1 MPTLINLKGDKD
13 FYGTL
18 KPKGNANPYTLEK
31 APPPPNPMSNVPLT
45 NNFQRQQATERLS
58 DLSDFNAKEKPV
70 STDELGSTNMKKL
83 ENQDDSIT
91 GRVKSFIDNPFNI
104 DITKEDEEG
113 RTWRGHKEKGEL
125 VKTTKIISTEG
136 IADVGSIALD
146 VVQPIT
152 DSVSDLGSRALSFA
166 ENKAFNII
174 LLLGGLYIVSQFASG
189 LGQSAG
195 AVAKSKA
202 KGEE

>member
-1 MPTLINLKGDKD
+1 MPPLINLKGDKD

-83 ENQDDSIT
+83 ENQDDSVGKRISNFLT
-91 GRVKSFIDNPFNI
+91 NPLI
-104 DITKEDEEG
+104 
-113 RTWRGHKEKGEL
+113 
-125 VKTTKIISTEG
+125 KTTEDQDKDQKKRVDSRIIGDETLAPASN
-136 IADVGSIALD
+136 
-146 VVQPIT
+146 VVQVAEIPL
-152 DSVSDLGSRALSFA
+152 DLGSRALSFL
-166 ENKAFNII
+166 ENKAFNVV